1 MSKFKQGFVR
11 GVKKEEAYQREQRR
25 LKEKHEIT
33 DPDVVVV
40 EKDNMW
46 KFLIRFLA
54 GLIRMLAAILLLT
67 LASVGLLAIVYPSP
81 RAELLQVLSD
91 IIRQIF
97 RLLGIG

>member
-1 MSKFKQGFVR
+1 MKFKEGFVR
-11 GVKKEEAYQREQRR
+11 GVKKEKEYQKEQQR
-25 LKEKHEIT
+25 LREKHEINN
-33 DPDVVVV
+33 PDVVVV

-67 LASVGLLAIVYPSP
+67 LASVGLLALVYPAP
-81 RAELLQVLSD
+81 RTELLQVLGD

-97 RLLGIG
+97 RLSGIG